1 MSGHYIALSLWHP
14 GERDTAS
21 VCVWHL
27 SCPRQNCLQ
36 LRRHRHYNLSGSS
49 STTEPHQGTTVR
61 RSDTVRR
68 IADAVRLPVVT
79 ETADL

>member
-14 GERDTAS
+14 WERDTAS
-21 VCVWHL
+21 VCVCAT
-27 SCPRQNCLQ
+27 SPVRGTTVCS
-36 LRRHRHYNLSGSS
+36 YNLSGSS
-49 STTEPHQGTTVR
+49 CTTEPHRGTTVR

-68 IADAVRLPVVT
+68 IADAARLPVVT